1 MRCGVCNLV
10 FMATRKQTI
19 VDAAIRV
26 LGSSGSRGLTHRSV
40 DGEAGLPS
48 GSTSNYFRSRQALI
62 SGIVERMEE
71 LDYQDW
77 ARQSPAP
84 VVESP
89 AEFADVL
96 TALVSVAVTGDRIRT
111 RARYAVF
118 VEAAMAGVESPMA
131 QSIERS
137 RANLKHWGAGIGAG
151 IGLAE
156 PERTASML
164 VDYLDGVI
172 FHQLTK
178 ATFET
183 DVVRSDIERFLDGL
197 A

>member
-1 MRCGVCNLV
+1 
-10 FMATRKQTI
+10 MATRKQTI
-19 VDAAIRV
+19 LDAAIRV

-48 GSTSNYFRSRQALI
+48 GSTSNYLRSRQALI

-96 TALVSVAVTGDRIRT
+96 TVLVSAAVTGDRIRT
-111 RARYAVF
+111 QARYAVF
-118 VEAAMAGVESPMA
+118 VEAAMAGADSPIA

-137 RANLKHWGAGIGAG
+137 RANLKHWGAGIAAG

-156 PERTASML
+156 SERAAAML

-172 FHQLTK
+172 FHHLTRE
-178 ATFET
+178 TFEP
-183 DVVRSDIERFLDGL
+183 DAVRSDIARFLAGL
-197 A
+197 DTAGTS